1 MTFHIE
7 SNIDCLQKLIE
18 KIKENK
24 MRVWVAVKPNTI
36 IDHTIHNFIDKGFID
51 IILVM
56 SVEPGFWGSKL

>member
-24 MRVWVAVKPNTI
+24 MRVGVAVKPYRPYYT
-36 IDHTIHNFIDKGFID
+36 
-51 IILVM
+51 
-56 SVEPGFWGSKL
+56 